1 MFASVP
7 TQVDLR
13 SEVVVRFVVLAKLFA
28 NTVYIFFLKLYNHTG
43 ILNRDYDNNV
53 EVGEFTFT
61 ILVQWPKI

>member
-1 MFASVP
+1 
-7 TQVDLR
+7 L
-13 SEVVVRFVVLAKLFA
+13 A
-28 NTVYIFFLKLYNHTG
+28 NTVYTLFLLLYNHTG